1 MQEAENVLD
10 KAYNQAI
17 KIITDNKCNWPD
29 IMEWDWLRNRY
40 IIRTLLNKALLLWQ
54 KDKNEESLSILRKLL
69 RTNPL
74 GLLPTF

>member
-10 KAYNQAI
+10 KAYNRTI
-17 KIITDNKCNWPD
+17 KIITDNKGNWPD
-29 IMEWDWLRNRY
+29 IMEWGWLRNRH
-40 IIRTLLNKALLLWQ
+40 IVRTLLNKALLLWQ
-54 KDKNEESLSILRKLL
+54 KDKNEESSLILRKLL